1 MSDYAASKGSSK
13 SDSSKGSQQGSS
25 QSEREREEEEEEE
38 EQLTT
43 TQEQANREQMLQEAW
58 EISGLEDL
66 KTMND
71 SSLGTVEF
79 PQDIAQAIQDVWNHT
94 LEEWGTR
101 EAAGETFF
109 TVLFDAA
116 PSLQVIFKNPK
127 AVTAMRFMA
136 GLGDAIAV
144 VGKATLL
151 RKEVEA
157 LAFRHL
163 EVDVSL
169 VRADFFREAM
179 LEMMEDRL
187 GPAFTVNARIGFH
200 ALLNYCGG
208 AFVYVRREYAGR
220 IKVILNSWNMVQKS
234 EVLAAAEEV
243 EAIEGEGEE
252 EGNKEVEGKQE
263 QDDLSPKT
271 TAMSPDSGHDSMD
284 IIPAGKEMKVP
295 TTFNEMLLFNASVMG
310 YGSSTW
316 MSIVLQQFDDMV
328 RNVANFGRLQE
339 ECDVISLVLAKYK
352 GRINL
357 PEFKAVT
364 LASLRSLLPAD
375 WDSEH
380 EVAWGWLWENIENLL
395 SAMLGKPKQQED
407 ALEKFYRHIAEEDF
421 QMLRSKLFPNF
432 LETNP
437 AAQSYVTQSA
447 TRINFVAEKIL
458 GLSLDL
464 YRSPRKLVEEISAI
478 GLRHVGYGIP
488 TDIFPHFVSSG
499 VELLQ
504 TLTQAELAIEAF
516 RWALALM
523 AKIMMRTIS
532 EGSTLVMKAINANQK
547 SQLKKAMEVCARVQR
562 AQELLNITAGT
573 QSISPFYWAI
583 DSGALVCA
591 QAILE
596 DLLTI
601 RADRD
606 VYYYGVDALFTCH
619 PECVQ
624 KLCARAPTL
633 MATLLDGLVWRSRQT
648 KEGMRRVNYYV
659 KHLIQDLEG
668 NFSPNLEWLVEHSDP
683 KIIRH
688 STVILFSDVLWHRV
702 ASYKFILS
710 KIYFLLILG
719 VFITGQSALLN
730 HKLGKSQTLGEDIA
744 MFSCRVFN
752 YIFSMCKLII
762 SQSNKL
768 FRDLGNGE
776 IKRLCGIPLP
786 AYIFQL
792 QEIANVTLL
801 VLLLAMCTQE
811 PYFWCLNDGFGIT
824 MECDS
829 GQDRMEFYT
838 ICAFLAMMLY
848 WALLSDLAIFSM
860 RISAFVLVCGRVVIE
875 VVLFL
880 TALFLL
886 ILAFCTAISTL
897 YYEMPAKEGAH
908 VWLEELIRMSLGM
921 YSPEAYQIIIST
933 SVLVTIPVCMF
944 LFIVGICL
952 TNLLVAQL
960 SQSYH
965 DAYSNMQGYAR
976 LNRAS
981 ITNTTVQGAS
991 VKRWTKFLESLKLDD
1006 PLEFNEGDVGLSGG
1020 IQVLEP
1026 SNAHIVTEDTIKR
1039 FGGSTAPSAP
1049 WPREADDEEEDKL
1062 SLLEQK
1068 LQAII
1073 KAQKKG
1079 NRSRG
1084 ASTEGSQGASS
1095 GESTNT

>member
-1 MSDYAASKGSSK
+1 MRVEQRWVRRGEKWEELRSVEKRLRRVEEVKGSEK
-13 SDSSKGSQQGSS
+13 RF
-25 QSEREREEEEEEE
+25 SEFLPMNGMRVVVY
-38 EQLTT
+38 LSAVDFVPPKLC
-43 TQEQANREQMLQEAW
+43 QA
-58 EISGLEDL
+58 
-66 KTMND
+66 
-71 SSLGTVEF
+71 V
-79 PQDIAQAIQDVWNHT
+79 T
-94 LEEWGTR
+94 LEEN
-101 EAAGETFF
+101 FL

-116 PSLQVIFKNPK
+116 PSLQIMFKSPK
-127 AVTAMRFMA
+127 AVTAMRMMA

-163 EVDVSL
+163 EVEAST
-169 VRADFFREAM
+169 VRADFFRESM
-179 LEMMEDRL
+179 LEMLDERL
-187 GPAFTVNARIGFH
+187 GPAFTINARIGFH

-252 EGNKEVEGKQE
+252 EGNKEVEGKEE
-263 QDDLSPKT
+263 QDNLSPKT
-271 TAMSPDSGHDSMD
+271 TAMSPDSAGLDSND
-284 IIPAGKEMKVP
+284 VIPAGKEMKVP

-328 RNVANFGRLQE
+328 RNVSNFGRLQE
-339 ECDVISLVLAKYK
+339 ECDVMSLVLAKYK
-352 GRINL
+352 GKINL

-407 ALEKFYRHIAEEDF
+407 ALEKFYRQMPEEDF
-421 QMLRSKLFPNF
+421 QKLRSKFFPNF

-458 GLSLDL
+458 GLALDL
-464 YRSPRKLVEEISAI
+464 YRSPRKLVEEISAV

-488 TDIFPHFVSSG
+488 TEIFPHFVSSG
-499 VELLQ
+499 VEILQ
-504 TLTQAELAIEAF
+504 SLTQAELTIEAF
-516 RWALALM
+516 RWSLALM

-547 SQLKKAMEVCARVQR
+547 LQLKKAMEVCARGQR
-562 AQELLNITAGT
+562 AKELLNITAGT

-591 QAILE
+591 QAILQ

-659 KHLIQDLEG
+659 KHLIQDLDG

-688 STVILFSDVLWHRV
+688 NTVILFSDVLWHRV

-719 VFITGQSALLN
+719 VFITGQSALVN
-730 HKLGKSQTLGEDIA
+730 HKLGQSQTLAEDIT

-768 FRDLGNGE
+768 FRDLGNGD
-776 IKRLCGIPLP
+776 IRRICGIPLP

-792 QEIANVTLL
+792 QEVANVTLL

-811 PYFWCLNDGFGIT
+811 PYLWCLNDGYGIT
-824 MECDS
+824 MDCDS
-829 GQDRMEFYT
+829 GQDRMDFYT
-838 ICAFLAMMLY
+838 VCAFLAMMLY

-875 VVLFL
+875 VGLFL

-886 ILAFCTAISTL
+886 IMAFCTAISTL

-921 YSPEAYQIIIST
+921 YSPEAYQMIIST

-981 ITNTTVQGAS
+981 ITNTTVQGIS
-991 VKRWTKFLESLKLDD
+991 VKRWTRFLESLKLDD
-1006 PLEFNEGDVGLSGG
+1006 ALEFNEGDVGLSGG

-1049 WPREADDEEEDKL
+1049 WPREADEEEEDKL
-1062 SLLEQK
+1062 ALLEQK

-1079 NRSRG
+1079 KGSRG
-1084 ASTEGSQGASS
+1084 ASTEGSQSQGASS
-1095 GESTNT
+1095 IDSSH